1 MPTFKTGKT
10 EYKISTHALKELRKQ
25 IKLDAKYLERHQIMS
40 HEAIVDILNALAADS
55 HLAAMWNER
64 KVQSLNERERVKL
77 ISSMLVFPAGNS
89 RAQAEAKVRGSI
101 KLGQP
106 MSFTQVLRGEYDVL
120 VKEGADALRDAGYD
134 SSYIKMYIGEKYFG
148 GDSPGEKE

>member
-10 EYKISTHALKELRKQ
+10 EYQIPTHALKELRKQ

-40 HEAIVDILNALAADS
+40 HEEIVDTLNALASDS

-64 KVQSLNERERVKL
+64 KVQSLSERERIKL

-106 MSFTQVLRGEYDVL
+106 MSFTQVLRREYDVL
-120 VKEGADALRDAGYD
+120 IKEDADALRDAGYD
-134 SSYIKMYIGEKYFG
+134 SNYIKMYIGEKYFG